1 MAAQNEDACYDP
13 KDDTIMLAVVM
24 LLMVYAA
31 TGLEMLLFTFL
42 FLM

>member
-1 MAAQNEDACYDP
+1 MT
-13 KDDTIMLAVVM
+13 KDDILMMAIAM